1 MHREENRWHAKRAVS
16 WVTLA
21 LVALALLISG
31 LSAEDQALRAA
42 SAPMAAA
49 AETTGATLIVYN
61 DLALVQEERTIDL
74 TKGSAEYQLGN
85 VTDTLLSDSVHLEAP
100 ELEGLADI
108 MIAEQQYQHAEKL
121 SLDRLLA
128 AHLGQKI
135 TVFAPGGAG
144 TYQGKLLSTQGG
156 VILEDDT
163 GSIQVIQD
171 ATRFAFPGYR
181 VANSPQ
187 LMLTLDSPIAGP
199 HPLRLSYLTEGLQW
213 QVSYIGILNAAA
225 TQMDLESTVS
235 LNNDSGLNFKA
246 AQLTLVAGQL
256 HRVAQPRAVGAAL
269 SLKISA
275 PAPPSQFEEQPTFEY
290 HRYQLDRP
298 VALPTG
304 QTVQLSFV
312 NQHNI
317 SVEERYIYD
326 AQMVPGVQVHVL
338 FTNPDVQSP
347 SQGVAL
353 PAGLLR
359 LYQRGQTG
367 LQFIGEDTIAH
378 TPRGGQVELTAGTA
392 FDLSAKRVLTGHES
406 LKGGVMWD
414 SFEIMLTNHKADDV
428 KIEVREHLQGD
439 WKIVSAEPD
448 YTKRDASTIAFNVP
462 VAAGETKTVKYT
474 VEYHY

>member
-1 MHREENRWHAKRAVS
+1 MRGKEYQLYVKRAVS
-16 WVTLA
+16 WGALA
-21 LVALALLISG
+21 FVALALLISG
-31 LSAEDQALRAA
+31 FSSEDQALRAA
-42 SAPMAAA
+42 SAPLAAT
-49 AETTGATLIVYN
+49 AETTGAILIVYS

-74 TKGSAEYQLGN
+74 AKGSADYQLGDI
-85 VTDTLLSDSVHLEAP
+85 TDTLLPDSVHLEAP

-108 MIAEQQYQHAEKL
+108 MIAEQHYQHAERL

-128 AHLGQKI
+128 AHLGQDI

-144 TYQGKLLSTQGG
+144 TYHGKLLSTQGG
-156 VILEDDT
+156 VILEDAS

-171 ATRFAFPGYR
+171 ATRFAFSGYR
-181 VANSPQ
+181 VAGSPQ
-187 LMLTLDSPIAGP
+187 LLLRLDSPIAGP

-213 QVSYIGILNAAA
+213 QVSYSGILNAAA

-235 LNNDSGLNFKA
+235 LRNDSGLNFKA

-256 HRVAQPRAVGAAL
+256 HRVTQPRATGAEY
-269 SLKISA
+269 SLKAAA
-275 PAPPSQFEEQPTFEY
+275 PAPPSQFEERPTFEY

-304 QTVQLSFV
+304 QMVQLAFV
-312 NQHNI
+312 NRHNI

-338 FTNPDVQSP
+338 FTNPNVQSQ

-353 PAGLLR
+353 PAGLFR

-367 LQFIGEDTIAH
+367 LQFVGEDMVAH
-378 TPRGGQVELTAGTA
+378 TPQGGQVELTAGTA
-392 FDLSAKRVLTGHES
+392 FDLSAKRVLTRHES
-406 LKGGVMWD
+406 LKGGIVRD
-414 SFEIMLTNHKADDV
+414 SYEIMLTNHKTEDV
-428 KIEVREHLQGD
+428 KIEAREHLQGD
-439 WKIVSAEPD
+439 WKIISAEPD
-448 YTKRDASTIAFNVP
+448 YTKQDASTVAFAVP

>member
-1 MHREENRWHAKRAVS
+1 MRREENRWHTKRAVS

-21 LVALALLISG
+21 LVVFALLISG

-42 SAPMAAA
+42 SAPLAAV
-49 AETTGATLIVYN
+49 AEVTGATLIVYN
-61 DLALVQEERTIDL
+61 DLAMVQEERTIDL
-74 TKGSAEYQLGN
+74 TKGSAEYQLGD
-85 VTDTLLSDSVHLEAP
+85 VTDTLLPDSVHLEAP

-108 MIAEQQYQHAEKL
+108 MIAEQRYQHAEKL

-128 AHLGQKI
+128 AHLGQNI

-156 VILEDDT
+156 VILEDES

-171 ATRFAFPGYR
+171 ATRYAFPGSS
-181 VANSPQ
+181 VADSPQ
-187 LMLTLDSPIAGP
+187 LLLTLGSPIAGP

-213 QVSYIGILNAAA
+213 QVSYIGILNAEA

-235 LNNDSGLNFKA
+235 LNNASGLNFKA

-256 HRVAQPRAVGAAL
+256 HRAAQPRAQAEY
-269 SLKISA
+269 SLKAAA
-275 PAPPSQFEEQPTFEY
+275 PAPLSQFEEQPTFEY
-290 HRYQLDRP
+290 HRYQLDHP
-298 VALPTG
+298 VTLPTD
-304 QTVQLSFV
+304 QTVQLAFV

-326 AQMVPGVQVHVL
+326 AQMIPGVQVHVL
-338 FTNPDVQSP
+338 FTNPDIQSP

-353 PAGLLR
+353 PAGLFR
-359 LYQRGQTG
+359 LYQRGQMG

-378 TPRGGQVELTAGTA
+378 TPQGGQIELNAGTA

-406 LKGGVMWD
+406 LKGGIMRD

-428 KIEVREHLQGD
+428 KVEVREHLQGD
-439 WKIVSAEPD
+439 WKIITAEPD
-448 YTKRDASTIAFNVP
+448 YTKQDASTIAFDVP
-462 VAAGETKTVKYT
+462 VATGETKTIKYT